1 MVPDHGAAVPYP
13 TESDPPPL
21 FLSIRPGQFVV
32 VSETPNV
39 VMSDKTTW
47 SVAEV
52 IWCELGA
59 RNSDHT
65 TMFQVMDV
73 DSGVV
78 KWINADAVTHLFHIQ
93 RSWRLMANLSTDV
106 AHQ

>member
-1 MVPDHGAAVPYP
+1 MLCSDHGPAAPYP
-13 TESDPPPL
+13 TEGDTPPL
-21 FLSIRPGQFVV
+21 FLSVQPGQFVV

-39 VMSDKTTW
+39 VMTDQTTW

-52 IWCELGA
+52 IWCEGGA
-59 RNSDHT
+59 RNPAHT

-78 KWINADAVTHLFHIQ
+78 KWINADAVTHVLPSQ
-93 RSWRLMANLSTDV
+93 EGLDC
-106 AHQ
+106 

>member
-1 MVPDHGAAVPYP
+1 MGPDHGPASLFP
-13 TESDPPPL
+13 TERSPPPL
-21 FLSIRPGQFVV
+21 FPSVRPGQFVV

-52 IWCELGA
+52 IWCEGGA
-59 RNSDHT
+59 RNPAHT
-65 TMFQVMDV
+65 TMFQVMDI

-78 KWINADAVTHLFHIQ
+78 KWINADAVTHVLPSQ
-93 RSWRLMANLSTDV
+93 QGLES
-106 AHQ
+106 

>member
-1 MVPDHGAAVPYP
+1 MGPDHGAAVPYP

-47 SVAEV
+47 LLTEV
-52 IWCELGA
+52 IWYEGGTQSPA
-59 RNSDHT
+59 HN
-65 TMFQVMDV
+65 TMF
-73 DSGVV
+73 
-78 KWINADAVTHLFHIQ
+78 
-93 RSWRLMANLSTDV
+93 
-106 AHQ
+106 

>member
-1 MVPDHGAAVPYP
+1 MSASRGPAAPYP
-13 TESDPPPL
+13 TEGDAPPL
-21 FLSIRPGQFVV
+21 FLSVSQGQFVV

-52 IWCELGA
+52 IWCEGGA
-59 RNSDHT
+59 RNPAHT

-78 KWINADAVTHLFHIQ
+78 KWVNADAVTYVLPSQEGLDF
-93 RSWRLMANLSTDV
+93 
-106 AHQ
+106 

>member
-1 MVPDHGAAVPYP
+1 MGPDHGPAAPYP
-13 TESDPPPL
+13 TEGDAPPL
-21 FLSIRPGQFVV
+21 FLSVRPGQFVV

-52 IWCELGA
+52 IWCEGGA
-59 RNSDHT
+59 RNPAHT

-78 KWINADAVTHLFHIQ
+78 KWINADAVTHVLPSQQGLDF
-93 RSWRLMANLSTDV
+93 
-106 AHQ
+106 